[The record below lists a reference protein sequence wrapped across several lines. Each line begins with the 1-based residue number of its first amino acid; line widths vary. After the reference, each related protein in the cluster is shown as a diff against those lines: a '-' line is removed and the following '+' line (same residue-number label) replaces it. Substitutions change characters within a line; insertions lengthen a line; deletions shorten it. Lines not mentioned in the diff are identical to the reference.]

1 MNKKNTKSNYF
12 CVDLSKMFFFK
23 LRILQVDVQLG
34 VLVFSVTGQ
43 KEEFSYLFAVMLTKQ
58 KARTI
63 EFCLNNLKISFY

>member
-34 VLVFSVTGQ
+34 VLVLVLLDR
-43 KEEFSYLFAVMLTKQ
+43 KKNLVIYLQL
-58 KARTI
+58 
-63 EFCLNNLKISFY
+63 C